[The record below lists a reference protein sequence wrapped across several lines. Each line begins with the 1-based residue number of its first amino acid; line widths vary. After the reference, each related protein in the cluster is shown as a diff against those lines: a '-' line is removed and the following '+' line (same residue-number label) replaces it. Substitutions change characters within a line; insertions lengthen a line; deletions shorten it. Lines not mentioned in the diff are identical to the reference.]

1 MPNIYVDPAL
11 IETAEQKVAD
21 VREAFET
28 SLASAKTAVE
38 GCGWTGAAA
47 TAFNERFAEAE
58 EQFRS
63 VAEQITGI
71 AGMLRSGRDGIVSTD
86 EQIATGM
93 SG

>member
-11 IETAEQKVAD
+11 ITDAETKVNA

-28 SLASAKTAVE
+28 SLATARSAVMA
-38 GCGWTGAAA
+38 CGWTGAAA
-47 TAFNERFAEAE
+47 DAFNARFEEAST
-58 EQFRS
+58 QFNG
-63 VAEQITGI
+63 VMEQITGI
-71 AGMLRSGRDGIVSTD
+71 AQMLASGRDGLVNTD